1 MSSRQLRQS
10 LALLRTRRFGTFW
23 VATLLSNIGFWA
35 QEVAEPWLL
44 LSIGASSFLV
54 GLDAFVADAP
64 AWLLTLAGG
73 YLADHYDRRRVITL
87 FQSIQFLCPVLLVV
101 LLLTGALHAWMVIAL
116 SLVVGVTD
124 ALSMPS
130 YQSIVPSIVE
140 PDQIPA
146 GLALSSTQYNL
157 SRILGPAVAGG
168 LIAAVGVVGC
178 FAINAASY
186 VPFIA
191 VALWILPRRARDA
204 ATQAATPAVRARV
217 HPLAGMRVVLRDPF
231 VRGALLL
238 VFATSLLGGPLI
250 TFTPVLVRDGFGG
263 GAGGFSLAIA
273 AFGAGGLV
281 GAGLLLALDPTHDR
295 RRFGAACALGYA
307 AIVVAAAI
315 DPWPWAL
322 PGLTFL
328 GGALLTISNTTANTL
343 LQATATPAIRGQ
355 TVGLYMLAIRGG
367 MALGSLA
374 TGVATATLGVRTA
387 LGIDGGLAVVVVGV
401 LGWQWTRSARP
412 APPAA

>member
-1 MSSRQLRQS
+1 MRQS
-10 LALLRTRRFGTFW
+10 LELLGTRRFGTYW

-64 AWLLTLAGG
+64 AWLLTPAGG

-101 LLLTGALHAWMVIAL
+101 LLLTGALQAWMVIVL

-140 PDQIPA
+140 HEQIAA
-146 GLALSSTQYNL
+146 GLALRSTQYNL

-191 VALWILPRRARDA
+191 VALWILPRKARVEA
-204 ATQAATPAVRARV
+204 KQARVPAVRARV
-217 HPLAGMRVVLRDPF
+217 HALAAMRVVLRDPYI
-231 VRGALLL
+231 RGALLL
-238 VFATSLLGGPLI
+238 VFATSLLCGPLL

-263 GAGGFSLAIA
+263 GAGGFSLAIG
-273 AFGAGGLV
+273 AFGAGGLGGV
-281 GAGLLLALDPTHDR
+281 GLLLALDPTHDR
-295 RRFGAACALGYA
+295 RPFGAACAVAYA
-307 AIVVAAAI
+307 GTVIAAAL
-315 DPWPWAL
+315 DPWAWAL
-322 PGLTFL
+322 PVLTLF
-328 GGALLTISNTTANTL
+328 GGALPTISNTTANTL
-343 LQATATPAIRGQ
+343 LQTTATPAIRGQ
-355 TVGLYMLAIRGG
+355 TVSLYMLAIRGG
-367 MALGSLA
+367 MAVGSLA

-387 LGIDGGLAVVVVGV
+387 LLIDGSLAVVVVSV
-401 LGWQWTRSARP
+401 LGWQWTRAP
-412 APPAA
+412 APARAAA